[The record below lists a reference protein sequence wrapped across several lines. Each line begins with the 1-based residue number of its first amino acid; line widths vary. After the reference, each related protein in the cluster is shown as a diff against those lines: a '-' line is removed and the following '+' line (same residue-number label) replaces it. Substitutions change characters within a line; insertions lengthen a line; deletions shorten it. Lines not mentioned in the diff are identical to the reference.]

1 MCIFQGLGELSDRGG
16 SLHKQG
22 IQAAL
27 GCESDVSQ
35 HEGNSSV
42 HLHWVS
48 GSVEQDVDPGNVKT
62 RDFQNLKGKNTP
74 Q

>member
-1 MCIFQGLGELSDRGG
+1 M
-16 SLHKQG
+16 HKQG

-27 GCESDVSQ
+27 GCDSDVSQ